1 MLFGPF
7 LSGFVVWKYKMQKKF
22 HRSYESLEEIY
33 EFSESIFCE
42 QDVQASV
49 RFPVHFVMEELFT
62 NMVKYN
68 PANKNDVLLDV
79 NTVNGGVTVTMTDY
93 DVDGFDVRNN
103 PEVDINAPL
112 DARTPGGLG
121 LHLIHKMVDSLDYEY
136 HDRESTVT
144 FTKGP

>member
-1 MLFGPF
+1 
-7 LSGFVVWKYKMQKKF
+7 MQKKF
-22 HRSYESLEEIY
+22 HRSYESLEDIF
-33 EFSESIFCE
+33 EFSENIFCE

-68 PANKNDVLLDV
+68 PANNNEILLDV
-79 NTVNGGVTVTMTDY
+79 SASNGGVTVTMTDY
-93 DVDGFDVRNN
+93 DVEAFDVSKN
-103 PEVDINAPL
+103 PGVDVDASL

-136 HDRESTVT
+136 QDRQSIIT
-144 FTKGP
+144 FTKGPV